1 MRRLRVEREG
11 EQADEGIEAHALRLS
26 LCAQRSNPASKWLS
40 FPVRTPKSYRNAP
53 NSQMRLSH
61 LADYA
66 VVLMTAA
73 ARRPAAARL
82 SATELAC
89 ETGVPL
95 PTAQKLMGQLAACG
109 LLRSVRGAGGGFSL
123 AKGASQIS
131 LADIVEA
138 VEGPIAMTVCSGHEG
153 PSDCALDAH
162 CRVKP
167 HMGVVGNAVRGALG
181 AVSLEALSG
190 PASAARGLAR

>member
-1 MRRLRVEREG
+1 
-11 EQADEGIEAHALRLS
+11 
-26 LCAQRSNPASKWLS
+26 
-40 FPVRTPKSYRNAP
+40 
-53 NSQMRLSH
+53 MRLSH

-73 ARRPAAARL
+73 ARRPAGARL
-82 SATELAC
+82 SATELSG

-95 PTAQKLMGQLAACG
+95 PTTQKLMGQLAACG
-109 LLRSVRGAGGGFSL
+109 LLSSARGASGGFAL
-123 AKGASQIS
+123 ARPAGEIS

-153 PSDCALDAH
+153 PSECALDAH
-162 CRVKP
+162 CRVKA

-181 AVSLEALSG
+181 AVRLTE
-190 PASAARGLAR
+190 LAR

>member
-1 MRRLRVEREG
+1 
-11 EQADEGIEAHALRLS
+11 
-26 LCAQRSNPASKWLS
+26 
-40 FPVRTPKSYRNAP
+40 
-53 NSQMRLSH
+53 MRLSH

-82 SATELAC
+82 SATELAS

-95 PTAQKLMGQLAACG
+95 PTTQKLMGQLAGCG
-109 LLRSVRGAGGGFSL
+109 LLSSARGAGGGFAL
-123 AKGASQIS
+123 ARPAAEIS

-138 VEGPIAMTVCSGHEG
+138 VEGPIAMTVCSGSEG
-153 PSDCALDAH
+153 ASDCALDAH

-181 AVSLEALSG
+181 AVSLTE
-190 PASAARGLAR
+190 LAR